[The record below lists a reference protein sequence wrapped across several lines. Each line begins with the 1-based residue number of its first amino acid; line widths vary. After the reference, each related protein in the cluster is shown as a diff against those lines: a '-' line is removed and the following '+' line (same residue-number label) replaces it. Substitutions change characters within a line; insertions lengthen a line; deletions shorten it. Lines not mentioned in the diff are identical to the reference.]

1 MRAFLSISLALAA
14 LAGRA
19 AAHHGF
25 VLEYD
30 SNRPV
35 TVTGTV
41 SKVEWVNPHVHIYVD
56 SKAEDGTVTTWD
68 FELGSPNGL
77 LRHGWTR
84 NSLKP
89 GGIVTIEG
97 FRARDGSNLAS
108 GNTVTFNGT
117 KMFLGSAKSD
127 APAK

>member
-1 MRAFLSISLALAA
+1 MRRLLSILGCLAA
-14 LAGRA
+14 LSVPVIG
-19 AAHHGF
+19 HHAFGGEF
-25 VLEYD
+25 D
-30 SNRPV
+30 PNRPV
-35 TVTGTV
+35 LLKGKVT
-41 SKVEWVNPHVHIYVD
+41 KVEWVNPHVHIYVD

-89 GGIVTIEG
+89 GGMVTIEG

-117 KMFLGSAKSD
+117 KMFLGPAKSD